1 MSQLVVSIFWNSDVV
16 GSDASEGMDL
26 TVRVRENR
34 QRESRLLYPCP
45 LYRLPEEGVAQNK
58 GRSSYHKRS
67 RIKVHL
73 PPSNDFLKKTIP
85 LWRGVLISS
94 YC

>member
-45 LYRLPEEGVAQNK
+45 LYRLPEEGVTQMK
-58 GRSSYHKRS
+58 TRSYHLR
-67 RIKVHL
+67 RFGLKVDL
-73 PPSNDFLKKTIP
+73 QVT
-85 LWRGVLISS
+85 
-94 YC
+94 